1 MVARAFPLTFDP
13 ADPAFIED
21 PYPTLNALREA
32 APVFF
37 DQRHRRWFVTR
48 YEGVFRC
55 LRDKRLGRNFTHVAT
70 HEAMGVPPPDPRW
83 QAFWDVD
90 RWNIL
95 FLEPPEHTRIRKL
108 LAAAFTPRSVESLR
122 EPARALAT
130 ELLEP
135 LLEAGEMELIAD
147 YAEPF
152 SVSIICRMLGVPTD
166 RRQNLLDWSH
176 RLVKMYELETTAEQ
190 AIVATEAAAEF
201 RSYVLDL
208 IRDRRARPRDDMIT
222 GLVEARVDGG
232 RLSDDEIVCTV
243 IVLLNA
249 GHEATVNTLANG
261 MRAFMLF
268 PDEWRRLTNGIVP
281 ARSAI
286 EEMIRWDPPLQQF
299 ERWALADDVVV
310 DEVPIPFGSKI
321 SLLFGAANRDP
332 RQFDDPDRFD
342 IGRPNAAQ
350 HIGFG
355 GGIHACIGAPLA
367 RIELDAALDTLVRR
381 APHLQLVE
389 TPRRTPTFQFRAF
402 EALRLAL

>member
-1 MVARAFPLTFDP
+1 
-13 ADPAFIED
+13 
-21 PYPTLNALREA
+21 
-32 APVFF
+32 
-37 DQRHRRWFVTR
+37 
-48 YEGVFRC
+48 
-55 LRDKRLGRNFTHVAT
+55 
-70 HEAMGVPPPDPRW
+70 
-83 QAFWDVD
+83 
-90 RWNIL
+90 
-95 FLEPPEHTRIRKL
+95 
-108 LAAAFTPRSVESLR
+108 
-122 EPARALAT
+122 
-130 ELLEP
+130 
-135 LLEAGEMELIAD
+135 
-147 YAEPF
+147 
-152 SVSIICRMLGVPTD
+152 
-166 RRQNLLDWSH
+166 
-176 RLVKMYELETTAEQ
+176 
-190 AIVATEAAAEF
+190 
-201 RSYVLDL
+201 
-208 IRDRRARPRDDMIT
+208 
-222 GLVEARVDGG
+222 
-232 RLSDDEIVCTV
+232 
-243 IVLLNA
+243 
-249 GHEATVNTLANG
+249 